1 MRSMPKFNGASSR
14 ENLPRLKGG
23 AYVINLDDKQSKG
36 TYWVSSIIDR
46 HAAVQFDSFEIEYIP
61 QEMLNKIKNKSDSE
75 YL

>member
-1 MRSMPKFNGASSR
+1 MHSVLKFNGASSR

-23 AYVINLDDKQSKG
+23 GYVINLNDKQRKG

-61 QEMLNKIKNKSDSE
+61 QEMLNKIKNKCDSE